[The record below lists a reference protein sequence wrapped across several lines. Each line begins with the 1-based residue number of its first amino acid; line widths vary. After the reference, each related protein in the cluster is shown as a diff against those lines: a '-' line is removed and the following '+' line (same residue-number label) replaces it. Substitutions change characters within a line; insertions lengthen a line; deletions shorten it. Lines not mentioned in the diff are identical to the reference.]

1 MKHGGTILLLGA
13 NDRAT
18 YSVARNL
25 KMHGYRSAVVSWE
38 DHPVKYSR
46 FIEKFYQLSDIT
58 QNVNAFFGE
67 FLRLLKNENFSCII
81 PINDIAVEFCSFF
94 RLEIECRCPVL
105 GLNPP
110 DIQKFAQNKYA
121 LIELCRKLNI
131 ATPETYL
138 ITTLEDFYS
147 VKNNISF
154 PLIAKPVQ
162 SKKIIGNG
170 VYNFTVKKFSD
181 LRPLEDFVREKVL
194 KVPLMLQSV
203 VEGFGVGFNF
213 CSQDGHL
220 IAYYMHERLRE
231 PQGGG
236 ESSFRK
242 TLLNDKYL
250 IGEKSTQ
257 LIRQIRWTG
266 VGMLEFK
273 IQNGQPYVMELNG
286 RFWGSVEVGILSG
299 VEIPF
304 LHVYHNLEK
313 NPVPAKPIKPTREVY
328 VRNIRNDFLNVIK
341 TRSPLTILYW
351 ILSLSGHFRG
361 NVIVEDSIF
370 KDFKFRL
377 FMWLELVRKAA
388 CTLHFQLS
396 YWWVK
401 FFLRKPRINVANP
414 RRILFVC
421 EGNICR
427 SPFAAEYLKKIRPD
441 LEAVSA
447 GLQSEAMKL
456 SPGYAVE
463 AARTFGV
470 DLNTHTSQFILDK
483 DILKFDVI
491 FIMDVSNYV
500 KIKTLLPHYRK
511 KLFFLNPEKEIRD
524 PFGKDLDYF
533 KDCYRE
539 IARVIDATFKK

>member
-1 MKHGGTILLLGA
+1 MRHRGTILLLGA

-18 YSVARNL
+18 YSVAKNL
-25 KMHGYRSAVVSWE
+25 KKHGYSSAVASWE

-46 FIEKFYQLSDIT
+46 FIEKFYHLSDIR
-58 QNVNAFFGE
+58 QNVNSFFEE
-67 FLRLLKNENFSCII
+67 FLRLLKKENFSCII
-81 PINDIAVEFCSFF
+81 PINDVAVEFCSFF
-94 RLEIECRCPVL
+94 REEIERSCAVL

-121 LIELCRKLNI
+121 LIELCRKLDI
-131 ATPETYL
+131 VTPETHL
-138 ITTLEDFYS
+138 ITTIDDFYS
-147 VKNNISF
+147 IKNNISF
-154 PLIAKPVQ
+154 PLIAKPIQ
-162 SKKIIGNG
+162 SKKIIGNR

-181 LRPLEDFVREKVL
+181 LRSLEDFVREKIL
-194 KVPLMLQSV
+194 KVPLMLQSL
-203 VEGFGVGFNF
+203 VEGYGVGFNF
-213 CSQDGHL
+213 CSKEGHL

-242 TLLNDKYL
+242 TLLDDKYY
-250 IGEKSTQ
+250 IKEKSTH

-286 RFWGSVEVGILSG
+286 RFWGSLEVGILSG

-304 LHVYHNLEK
+304 LHVCYNLEK
-313 NPVPAKPIKPTREVY
+313 NPLPTHPTTPTREVY

-341 TRSPLTILYW
+341 TRSPLNILYW
-351 ILSLSGHFRG
+351 ILSLSGHFLG
-361 NVIVEDSIF
+361 NVMAEDSIF

-377 FMWLELVRKAA
+377 FLWLELFSKAA
-388 CTLHFQLS
+388 SKVHFQLS
-396 YWWVK
+396 YWHVK
-401 FFLRKPRINVANP
+401 FFLKKPRINLLNTHN
-414 RRILFVC
+414 ILFVC

-441 LEAVSA
+441 LETESA

-456 SPGYAVE
+456 SPVYAIE
-463 AARTFGV
+463 AARAFGI
-470 DLNTHTSQFILDK
+470 DLNMHTSQFILDK
-483 DILKFDVI
+483 DISKFDVI
-491 FIMDVSNYV
+491 FIMDVSNYL

-511 KLFFLNPEKEIRD
+511 KIFFLNPEKEIRD

-533 KDCYRE
+533 KDCYWE
-539 IARVIDATFKK
+539 IARVIDAIFKK